1 MRVVVAYGLAV
12 LTFVAPVAQADY
24 ESGVV
29 AAANHDYTKALTEWR
44 PLADQG
50 NALAQN
56 KLGKLYALGEGVTQ
70 DYSEALKWFNRAA
83 IQGNADAQFNLA
95 QLYALG
101 KGVPQDYREALKWF
115 RSSADQGN
123 ARAQRSL
130 GDMYLL
136 GKGVSQDD
144 PEAAK
149 WFRLAAGQ
157 GDAVSQRQ
165 LGLMCALGRGVPRSD
180 TEAIKWLKLS
190 ADQGDVTAQ
199 KYLPLMPIYKGAAD
213 AVDKQFESKPPPDA
227 STPTMAIAMMKA
239 TLRSADYLRDQCI
252 QRLPSLQPEIDLNL
266 TTWKSTEAHAINQA
280 ETQWSSLAVGHPE
293 FESSL
298 KIAVIGVDAGLSIAS
313 KSNASLGTELFC
325 RKYFADLQSGVWR
338 TRTPMVY
345 AFLDKMS

>member
-1 MRVVVAYGLAV
+1 V
-12 LTFVAPVAQADY
+12 LTFVSPVVRADY

-29 AAANHDYTKALTEWR
+29 AAKNHDYTKALTEWR

-56 KLGKLYALGEGVTQ
+56 KLGGLYASGLGVPQ
-70 DYSEALKWFNRAA
+70 DYGEALKWFNRAA
-83 IQGNADAQFNLA
+83 IQGNADAQFYLGKM
-95 QLYALG
+95 YSLG
-101 KGVPQDYREALKWF
+101 KGVPQDYKVGLKWF
-115 RSSADQGN
+115 RLSADQGN
-123 ARAQRSL
+123 AHAQSSL
-130 GDMYLL
+130 GDMYAL
-136 GKGVSQDD
+136 GLGVSQDD
-144 PEAAK
+144 SEAAK
-149 WFRLAAGQ
+149 WRQLAAGQ
-157 GDAVSQRQ
+157 GDAVSQRL
-165 LGLMCALGRGVPRSD
+165 LGLMYALGRGVPRSD

-227 STPTMAIAMMKA
+227 TTPTMAIEMMKA

-280 ETQWSSLAVGHPE
+280 ETRWFSLAVGHPE
-293 FESSL
+293 LESSL
-298 KIAVIGVDAGLSIAS
+298 KIAVISVDAGLNIVS

-345 AFLDKMS
+345 TFLDKMS

>member
-1 MRVVVAYGLAV
+1 
-12 LTFVAPVAQADY
+12 
-24 ESGVV
+24 
-29 AAANHDYTKALTEWR
+29 
-44 PLADQG
+44 
-50 NALAQN
+50 
-56 KLGKLYALGEGVTQ
+56 
-70 DYSEALKWFNRAA
+70 
-83 IQGNADAQFNLA
+83 
-95 QLYALG
+95 
-101 KGVPQDYREALKWF
+101 
-115 RSSADQGN
+115 
-123 ARAQRSL
+123 
-130 GDMYLL
+130 LL

-144 PEAAK
+144 PESAK
-149 WFRLAAGQ
+149 WFRLAGGQ

-213 AVDKQFESKPPPDA
+213 AVDNQFESKPPTDA

>member
-1 MRVVVAYGLAV
+1 MRVVGAYGLAV

-29 AAANHDYTKALTEWR
+29 AATNHDYTKALTEWR

-70 DYSEALKWFNRAA
+70 DYNEALKWFNRAA

-95 QLYALG
+95 QMYALG
-101 KGVPQDYREALKWF
+101 KGVPQDYTEALKWF

-136 GKGVSQDD
+136 GKRVSQDD

-157 GDAVSQRQ
+157 GDVVSQRQ
-165 LGLMCALGRGVPRSD
+165 LGLMYALGRGVPRSD

-227 STPTMAIAMMKA
+227 TTPTMAIEMMKA

-266 TTWKSTEAHAINQA
+266 TMWKSTEAHAINQA
-280 ETQWSSLAVGHPE
+280 ETQWSALAVGHPE

-298 KIAVIGVDAGLSIAS
+298 KIAVIAVDAGLSIAS

-345 AFLDKMS
+345 TFLDKMS